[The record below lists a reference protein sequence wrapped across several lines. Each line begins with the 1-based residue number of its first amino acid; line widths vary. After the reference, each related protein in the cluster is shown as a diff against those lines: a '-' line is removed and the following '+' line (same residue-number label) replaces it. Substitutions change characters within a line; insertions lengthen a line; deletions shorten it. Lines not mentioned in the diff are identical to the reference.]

1 VEWIGWIFAVYVL
14 IGAAS
19 INFHK
24 TEKWINRMLVII
36 LWLPLLFWELIVL
49 KRSGYEWDWEW
60 VPGKRKDQ

>member
-1 VEWIGWIFAVYVL
+1 VEWIGWIFAAYVL

-19 INFHK
+19 INFPA

-49 KRSGYEWDWEW
+49 KRSGYEWNWEW
-60 VPGKRKDQ
+60 LPGKRKDQ